1 MPMFTTYD
9 GTRLAYHLRG
19 EGEPLLCIPGGAMRA
34 SEYLGDLGGLTAHRQ
49 LVLLDLRGTGDS
61 AAPDDPASYRCDRQV
76 ADVEALRGHLG
87 LDRIDLLGH
96 SASGNLALLYA
107 ARHPDRVG
115 SLTLVAPG
123 VRAVGIEVTE
133 DDWRSAVALRAGEP
147 WYEEGRA
154 AFERTWAGEAD
165 WDEVRSAIRPFA
177 YGRWDAAAQ
186 WHEAAAQA
194 GANRDAASAYYA
206 EGSFEPKA
214 TTAALAEVT
223 APVLVLA
230 GEYDGG
236 PTPARAAELAA
247 LFPNAELAVQR
258 GAGHYPWIDD
268 AEAFVRTVAAF
279 LDPDVRTVTVGGVRL
294 AYRVRGAE
302 AAPPVVLVHGRG
314 GDSRD
319 WAQIAERLAA
329 TRRVYAVDLRGHGLS
344 DWPGGYSFEAFR
356 DDLRGFLVALGLAG
370 ADVVGHSMG
379 GAAAALLAEDEPGLI
394 GRLVLEETPPFFPLD
409 PPRGP
414 AERPEGR
421 LGFDWPV
428 VPSTDAQLNDPDPAW
443 RGRFA
448 AIAVPTLVVAGG
460 PASRID
466 QKKLAWMASR
476 IPGARLVTI
485 DAGHLVHTERP
496 AEYLAALGEFGIGVL

>member
-9 GTRLAYHLRG
+9 GTRLAYRLRG

-76 ADVEALRGHLG
+76 ADVEALRAHLG

-96 SASGNLALLYA
+96 SAGGNLAMLYA
-107 ARHPDRVG
+107 AAHPERIG
-115 SLTLVAPG
+115 SLVLITPSP
-123 VRAVGIEVTE
+123 
-133 DDWRSAVALRAGEP
+133 WALGMPPTPEERLAAARLRKDEP
-147 WYEEGRA
+147 WFEEAYAAYAAALAGREPQTDFDA
-154 AFERTWAGEAD
+154 LL
-165 WDEVRSAIRPFA
+165 
-177 YGRWDAAAQ
+177 YGRWDAAARAHAAAGERQ
-186 WHEAAAQA
+186 YNDEAAAVYGSG
-194 GANRDAASAYYA
+194 GA
-206 EGSFEPKA
+206 FEPFV
-214 TTAALAEVT
+214 TRAALARLD
-223 APVLVLA
+223 APVLLLA
-230 GEYDGG
+230 GELDGG
-236 PTPARAAELAA
+236 PCPDLAARAAACFADGDLQ
-247 LFPNAELAVQR
+247 VQP
-258 GAGHYPWIDD
+258 GAGHFPWIDD
-268 AEAFVRTVAAF
+268 PGAFVRTVAAF

-294 AYRVRGAE
+294 AYRVWGAE
-302 AAPPVVLVHGRG
+302 SAPPVVLVHGRG
-314 GDSRD
+314 GDGRD

-329 TRRVYAVDLRGHGLS
+329 RRRVYAVDLRGHGLS

-356 DDLRGFLVALGLAG
+356 DDLRGFVIELGLSG
-370 ADVVGHSMG
+370 TDVVGHSMG

-428 VPSTDAQLNDPDPAW
+428 VPATDAQLNDPDPAW

-448 AIAVPTLVVAGG
+448 AIAAPTLVVAGG

-496 AEYLAALGEFGIGVL
+496 DEFLSALGEFGIDAP

>member
-76 ADVEALRGHLG
+76 ADVEALRQHLG

-123 VRAVGIEVTE
+123 IRAVGIDVTE

-147 WYEEGRA
+147 WHEEGRA
-154 AFERTWAGEAD
+154 AFERIWAGDAVR
-165 WDEVRSAIRPFA
+165 DEVRSAIRPFA

-186 WHEAAAQA
+186 RHEAAAQA
-194 GANRDAASAYYA
+194 ETNRDAASAYYA
-206 EGSFEPKA
+206 EGAFEPKA
-214 TTAALAEVT
+214 TAAALAEVT

-236 PTPARAAELAA
+236 PTPVRAAELAA
-247 LFPNAELAVQR
+247 LFPSAELAVQR

-279 LDPDVRTVTVGGVRL
+279 LEPDVRTVTVGGVRL

-302 AAPPVVLVHGRG
+302 SAPPLVLVHGRG

-329 TRRVYAVDLRGHGLS
+329 TRRVYA
-344 DWPGGYSFEAFR
+344 
-356 DDLRGFLVALGLAG
+356 
-370 ADVVGHSMG
+370 
-379 GAAAALLAEDEPGLI
+379 
-394 GRLVLEETPPFFPLD
+394 
-409 PPRGP
+409 
-414 AERPEGR
+414 
-421 LGFDWPV
+421 
-428 VPSTDAQLNDPDPAW
+428 
-443 RGRFA
+443 
-448 AIAVPTLVVAGG
+448 
-460 PASRID
+460 
-466 QKKLAWMASR
+466 
-476 IPGARLVTI
+476 
-485 DAGHLVHTERP
+485 
-496 AEYLAALGEFGIGVL
+496 